1 MGLAWTRTR
10 LTSWICYWRNEKQ
23 TLTIE
28 YMERRSSSY
37 RTGYNM
43 VVRNK
48 VTRYTDN
55 VAMNNFQLRGRKYNT
70 DNS

>member
-1 MGLAWTRTR
+1 
-10 LTSWICYWRNEKQ
+10 
-23 TLTIE
+23 
-28 YMERRSSSY
+28 MERRSSSY